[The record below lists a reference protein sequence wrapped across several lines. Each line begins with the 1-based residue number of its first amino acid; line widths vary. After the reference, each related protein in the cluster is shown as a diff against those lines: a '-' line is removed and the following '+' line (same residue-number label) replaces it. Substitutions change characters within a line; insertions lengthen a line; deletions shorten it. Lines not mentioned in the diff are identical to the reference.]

1 LSKAELTSRGFP
13 HTRGTGTLVVK
24 LKRQYGVAQVVGL
37 DPDPKALRRARLKA
51 ARAAVSLQL
60 DQGVA
65 DELPY
70 KQDSFDRVV
79 SSFMFHN
86 LNQQEQ
92 ENMLREVLRVLKP
105 NGGFAQKVATY

>member
-1 LSKAELTSRGFP
+1 MALHKWSASILTQ
-13 HTRGTGTLVVK
+13 
-24 LKRQYGVAQVVGL
+24 KRCGGC
-37 DPDPKALRRARLKA
+37 RLKA

-70 KQDSFDRVV
+70 KQDSFDRVF
-79 SSFMFHN
+79 SSFMFHH

-92 ENMLREVLRVLKP
+92 ENMLRE
-105 NGGFAQKVATY
+105 YCES